1 VTHVWR
7 LRVRL
12 PERFGE
18 ACRVLARGTMNSCL
32 IEFQDGTRHVAS
44 RFAVRKAGLSG
55 REEEKGDHAEEHRT
69 GQHDQKGLPAGVI
82 L

>member
-44 RFAVRKAGLSG
+44 RFAVRKA
-55 REEEKGDHAEEHRT
+55 A
-69 GQHDQKGLPAGVI
+69 A
-82 L
+82 